1 MIRAPVRAVPGRR
14 GPTRGA
20 RYHAGMVDVP
30 GDAEAADAV
39 NATTSTRVAA
49 ELRRRILHGQLEPGS
64 RLKLEDL
71 ASQLDVS
78 HMPVREALRELEGEG
93 LLELFPHRGAVIK
106 GVDARF
112 VRNLYDVRGAIEGML
127 TERCAEI
134 IDAGGARELGALVE
148 AHAHAAARRDSET
161 LLVANQ
167 RIHDAINAW
176 ADNPEALRTLS
187 RGRVLVDAL
196 RLRYGFGQGRIEAV
210 VAEHRTLMR
219 AIERHDGE
227 RAGGIAR
234 RHCMRARDDL
244 LARMRQGTG
253 ATGGVGFAT

>member
-1 MIRAPVRAVPGRR
+1 MSELHGHEI
-14 GPTRGA
+14 
-20 RYHAGMVDVP
+20 
-30 GDAEAADAV
+30 EAAEAV
-39 NATTSTRVAA
+39 NATTATRVAA

-64 RLKLEDL
+64 RLKLEEL
-71 ASQLDVS
+71 ASLLDVS

-93 LLELFPHRGAVIK
+93 LLELYPHRGAVIK
-106 GVDARF
+106 GVDAQF

-134 IDAGGARELGALVE
+134 IDAAGIRELNALVE
-148 AHAHAAARRDSET
+148 AHAAAATARDN
-161 LLVANQ
+161 VAMLDAN
-167 RIHDAINAW
+167 RHMHDTINGW
-176 ADNPEALRTLS
+176 ANNPEALRTLA

-196 RLRYGFGQGRIEAV
+196 RLRYGFGEARPDAI

-244 LARMRQGTG
+244 LIRMRQ
-253 ATGGVGFAT
+253 AAAD